1 MRATR
6 GSRGGTRKEHIVKRT
21 KSTLASIVCA
31 SLLLPAL
38 PLAPASAA
46 PLGKTA
52 INNGDSS
59 VTLVGR
65 RGGHHHHHGPG
76 AGAIIGGIIA
86 GTLIAA
92 AISEG
97 RAHEDDIERCEYEF
111 RSFDRRTGTY
121 INRYGEE
128 RICPYL
134 R

>member
-1 MRATR
+1 MK
-6 GSRGGTRKEHIVKRT
+6 GT
-21 KSTLASIVCA
+21 KSTIATIVCA
-31 SLLLPAL
+31 SLLLPAM
-38 PLAPASAA
+38 PLAHAMAA
-46 PLGKTA
+46 PPGKMA
-52 INNGDSS
+52 INNGDSN

-65 RGGHHHHHGPG
+65 RGGHHHHHHGPG